1 MKNKISSIKI
11 KKGTQS
17 EKDVDDFK
25 DWILTKANQLGFSVE
40 IKDYNL
46 VVYDVGQVY
55 DPTQCDNCDD

>member
-1 MKNKISSIKI
+1 MTKINSIKI

-40 IKDYNL
+40 IKDVNIDEDL
-46 VVYDVGQVY
+46 EARNGVSL
-55 DPTQCDNCDD
+55 CDN

>member
-1 MKNKISSIKI
+1 MTNKINSIKI

-40 IKDYNL
+40 IKDVNIDEDL
-46 VVYDVGQVY
+46 EARNGVSL
-55 DPTQCDNCDD
+55 CDNCDD

>member
-1 MKNKISSIKI
+1 MTKINSIKI

-40 IKDYNL
+40 IKDVNIDEDL
-46 VVYDVGQVY
+46 EARNGVSL
-55 DPTQCDNCDD
+55 CDNCDD